1 MTTKLEA
8 INTMLSCVGQAPIN
22 TLSGTKN
29 AFTIEAETLLDSET
43 KRVQLQQ
50 WDFNTEEHYLLS
62 PDTDGYIKI
71 PANITRVKIPQIYK
85 NQYIVRD
92 NKIYDKIHHT
102 FIISNA
108 LLVTVI
114 FSLEFDELP
123 VVVQDYI
130 KMCAAYKFTKR
141 ALGAQAVCIYT
152 QEDLMEAKQ
161 AMEEAELDTGN
172 YTLIP
177 EMRDRTIRGDL

>member
-22 TLSGTKN
+22 TLNGTKN
-29 AFTIEAETLLDSET
+29 SFTIEAETILDTET

-50 WDFNTEEHYLLS
+50 WDFNSEEYYPLT
-62 PDTDGYIKI
+62 PDVDGYIKI
-71 PANITRVKIPQIYK
+71 PSNITRVKIPQIYK
-85 NQYIVRD
+85 NQFIIRN

-102 FIISNA
+102 FIIGQT
-108 LLVTVI
+108 LLVNVL
-114 FSLEFDELP
+114 FALEFEECP
-123 VVVQDYI
+123 TVVQDYI

-141 ALGAQAVCIYT
+141 VLGSQAVCLYT
-152 QEDLMEAKQ
+152 QEDLAEAKL